1 MDKRILTAQQLY
13 DLLIEKGILDFAGQI
28 KFKLG
33 STETVIKTRDTIGNS
48 LQSWLGQ
55 WLTDNNIYYNEP
67 DNTQEFPDFYLH
79 PTELTTHML
88 ELKSFNNDASPA
100 FDIANFESY
109 CQSLRTKPYRLD
121 ADYLIMGYIMD
132 STTGNITIKNI
143 WLKKIWQ
150 IAGTSSTFALR
161 TQVKRGMIYNIRP
174 IVWYSNSDNCRFHN
188 AEEFVKAIYL
198 TLKDYKGDDFATGWL
213 TDVKNS
219 YKDYYGKEIDVD
231 Y

>member
-1 MDKRILTAQQLY
+1 MDKIIINAQQLY
-13 DLLIEKGILDFAGQI
+13 DLLLKNSILYYNGKI

-33 STETVIKTRDTIGNS
+33 DTEATIKTRDTIGNS

-55 WLTDNNIYYNEP
+55 WLIDNNYYYSEP

-79 PTELTTHML
+79 PTELTTNML

-121 ADYLIMGYIMD
+121 ADYLIIGYTMNEE
-132 STTGNITIKNI
+132 TGNIRIKNI

-150 IAGTSSTFALR
+150 ISGSSSHFALK

-174 IVWYSNSDNCRFHN
+174 IVWYSTNLTNIFNS

-198 TLKDYKGDDFATGWL
+198 TLKDYKGNEFAEDWL

-219 YKDYYGKEIDVD
+219 YHEYYGKKIDIND
-231 Y
+231 

>member
-1 MDKRILTAQQLY
+1 MDKKILTAKQLY
-13 DLLIEKGILDFAGQI
+13 ELLLEKGILAYEGQI

-33 STETVIKTRDTIGNS
+33 GTETVIKTRDTIGNS

-79 PTELTTHML
+79 PTELKNHMM

-121 ADYLIMGYIMD
+121 ADYLIIGYTMD
-132 STTGNITIKNI
+132 SQTGIIKVKNI
-143 WLKKIWQ
+143 WLKKIWE
-150 IAGTSSTFALR
+150 IAGKSNNYALR

-174 IVWYSNSDNCRFHN
+174 LVWYSNSDNSKFHSS
-188 AEEFVKAIYL
+188 EEFVEAIYL
-198 TLKDYKGDDFATGWL
+198 TLKKYKGSDFAYVWL
-213 TDVKNS
+213 NDVKRS
-219 YKDYYGKEIDVD
+219 YKEYYGKEIDVNF
-231 Y
+231 

>member
-1 MDKRILTAQQLY
+1 MDKKIINAQQLY
-13 DLLIEKGILDFAGQI
+13 DLLLKNSILYYNGKI

-33 STETVIKTRDTIGNS
+33 DTEATIKTRDTIGNS

-55 WLTDNNIYYNEP
+55 WLIDNNYYYSEP

-79 PTELTTHML
+79 PTELTTNML

-121 ADYLIMGYIMD
+121 ADYLIIGYTMNEE
-132 STTGNITIKNI
+132 TGNIRIKNI

-150 IAGTSSTFALR
+150 I
-161 TQVKRGMIYNIRP
+161 
-174 IVWYSNSDNCRFHN
+174 
-188 AEEFVKAIYL
+188 
-198 TLKDYKGDDFATGWL
+198 
-213 TDVKNS
+213 
-219 YKDYYGKEIDVD
+219 
-231 Y
+231 